1 MEFKI
6 ATPKS
11 NYFVV
16 YIIASEVA
24 FHTIFSSLHVNICH
38 DSIYS
43 SNKMAYG
50 RKNMNACSHCHH
62 NKRFASIKAFSQYLC
77 PFKCSYQM
85 STYNI
90 ITHKQ
95 VTESLIMQ
103 NQLI

>member
-43 SNKMAYG
+43 SNKMAY
-50 RKNMNACSHCHH
+50 KENMSVCSHCHH
-62 NKRFASIKAFSQYLC
+62 SKRFASIKAFGQYLV
-77 PFKCSYQM
+77 PF
-85 STYNI
+85 
-90 ITHKQ
+90 
-95 VTESLIMQ
+95 
-103 NQLI
+103 